1 MEILIMTIIAFVL
14 CYLMYFLLVI
24 KNKKQLEKY
33 RTSKEVLYLE
43 SKYSI
48 NIDKIPN
55 KTLAKDLSLVNSLIV
70 AITFAVSEL
79 IDNMWLKLLVI
90 FLVLMVLIFVS
101 YHFVGKAYIRK
112 YGRKPHYKDKQ

>member
-1 MEILIMTIIAFVL
+1 
-14 CYLMYFLLVI
+14 MYFLLVI